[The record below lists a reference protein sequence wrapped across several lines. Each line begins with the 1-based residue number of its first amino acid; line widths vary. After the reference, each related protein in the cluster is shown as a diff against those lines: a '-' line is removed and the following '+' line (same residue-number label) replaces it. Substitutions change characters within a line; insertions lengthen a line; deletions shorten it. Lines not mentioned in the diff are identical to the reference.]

1 MNTRPIVNSTLL
13 AFGLACLITGV
24 LLFFNIKNF
33 YIKTIHEWDSIVF
46 GAACAAHCVLNWKPL
61 IAYIKKRCF
70 LVSLV
75 LLLGFSAVVCMTVPR
90 KPHHRPGMAPYT
102 QQQGIPAAR
111 QPSSDRRP

>member
-1 MNTRPIVNSTLL
+1 MNTRSTINSLL
-13 AFGLACLITGV
+13 IAFGLACLVTGV

-46 GAACAAHCVLNWKPL
+46 GAACVAHCLLNWKPL
-61 IAYIKKRCF
+61 IAYIKKPCF

-75 LLLGFSAVVCMTVPR
+75 LLLVFSVVVCMTVPR

-102 QQQGIPAAR
+102 QQQSIPAGPAA
-111 QPSSDRRP
+111 QAERRP